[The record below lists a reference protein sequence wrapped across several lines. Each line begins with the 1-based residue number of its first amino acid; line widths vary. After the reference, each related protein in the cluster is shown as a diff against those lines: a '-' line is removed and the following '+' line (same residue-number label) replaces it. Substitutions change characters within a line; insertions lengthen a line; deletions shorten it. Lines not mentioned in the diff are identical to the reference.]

1 MTLWDSKYLAVCAAN
16 FKEILKVTS
25 LSPEISTQF
34 FEKILDIFAF
44 YCTSDIVKEWVLV
57 LSQLVEIVPEEY
69 RLTRVSDIVLS
80 YTKPN

>member
-1 MTLWDSKYLAVCAAN
+1 MTLWDSKFLAVVASN
-16 FKEILKVTS
+16 FKEILKVTT

-44 YCTSDIVKEWVLV
+44 YVTIDIVKEWVIV

-69 RLTRVSDIVLS
+69 RLT
-80 YTKPN
+80 